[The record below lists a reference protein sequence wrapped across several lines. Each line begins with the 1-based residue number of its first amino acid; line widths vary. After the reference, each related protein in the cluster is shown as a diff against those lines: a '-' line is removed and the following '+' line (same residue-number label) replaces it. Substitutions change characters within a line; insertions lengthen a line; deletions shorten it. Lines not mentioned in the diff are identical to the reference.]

1 MRSHKKIALALA
13 LCALFASFGFRVLL
27 AAIARQQVWR
37 ITCASVGF
45 AIAVS
50 FVMLLL
56 AQIKLQRQA
65 SGHNAD

>member
-1 MRSHKKIALALA
+1 MRPQKKIALALA

-27 AAIARQQVWR
+27 NAIARQQVWR

-45 AIAVS
+45 AIAVG

-56 AQIKLQRQA
+56 AQMRLQRQA
-65 SGHNAD
+65 PSHNAT